1 MSLLA
6 EHHSGERLITPS
18 SFPLPD
24 LLEPEGSCNAAG
36 YKTLVLGGGCFWC
49 VEGVFQPLQG
59 VMSVMSGYS
68 GDTEATAHYKEVCS
82 GQTHHAEVV
91 CIEYDPV
98 VISRG
103 QLLQVF
109 FSVAHNPTHLNHQ
122 GADHG
127 RQYRSVVFYSHPD
140 EKKQVELYI
149 HQLNCLPAWSTP
161 IVTSLEP
168 LQGFYAAEPE
178 HQDYARRNPSQPY
191 IELVAQPKKI
201 QLQTFFGDRLK

>member
-1 MSLLA
+1 MSLFA
-6 EHHSGERLITPS
+6 EHHSGERLISPAE
-18 SFPLPD
+18 FPLPD
-24 LLEPEGSCNAAG
+24 QREPEGSMNAQG
-36 YKTLVLGGGCFWC
+36 FKTLVLGGGCFWC

-59 VMSVMSGYS
+59 VMSVVSGYS
-68 GDTEATAHYKEVCS
+68 GDTAATASYAEVCT
-82 GQTHHAEVV
+82 GRTGHAEVV
-91 CIEYDPV
+91 CIEYDPA

-127 RQYRSVVFYSHPD
+127 SQYRSVVFYSNPH
-140 EKKQVELYI
+140 EKQQVELYI
-149 HQLNCLPAWSTP
+149 HQLNRLPAWSVP

-178 HQDYARRNPSQPY
+178 HQNYASRHPNQPY
-191 IELVAQPKKI
+191 IELVALPKKQ
-201 QLQTFFGDRLK
+201 QLESFFCEWLK